1 MDKKTNQTIAQHE
14 QDATKA
20 TAEENIKELLKE
32 NDQIYDSDDEVVNSN
47 QIPVKEGNL
56 SRCVTKVSIRF

>member
-1 MDKKTNQTIAQHE
+1 MYILGFRDIKLKLDQVY
-14 QDATKA
+14 
-20 TAEENIKELLKE
+20 NIQGFMPHCKVSM
-32 NDQIYDSDDEVVNSN
+32 QPDSDDEVVNSN